1 MKCSKCGKEIINIQ
15 KASCISGYDEKGK
28 HENWL
33 CEKCSSEWDKE
44 HPCYPIDYVK
54 KSITDFVCKKCGS
67 TEYEIKD
74 KPNGTGIAHGLYCA
88 KCGFWHKWLN
98 KEELKQYGKKDS
110 NGEIFS
116 RLQAENAELTRK
128 ARQLTE
134 ENAELRA
141 RLERTVELPCKVG
154 DKVYGVGFT
163 DCEDSRTTDEKK
175 KRQIFNVCMKMG
187 GNCEK
192 CKYRRPQIE
201 EEVAKE
207 FVDKLILELIALRSE
222 EFDGKELAINGKTY
236 KYLVMRAKEIA
247 AEYGVEV
254 EK

>member
-88 KCGFWHKWLN
+88 KCGFWHKWLG
-98 KEELKQYGKKDS
+98 KEELKQYATKESKD
-110 NGEIFS
+110 EIIAK
-116 RLQAENAELTRK
+116 LQSENA
-128 ARQLTE
+128 A
-134 ENAELRA
+134 
-141 RLERTVELPCKVG
+141 
-154 DKVYGVGFT
+154 
-163 DCEDSRTTDEKK
+163 
-175 KRQIFNVCMKMG
+175 
-187 GNCEK
+187 
-192 CKYRRPQIE
+192 
-201 EEVAKE
+201 
-207 FVDKLILELIALRSE
+207 
-222 EFDGKELAINGKTY
+222 
-236 KYLVMRAKEIA
+236 
-247 AEYGVEV
+247 
-254 EK
+254 

>member
-134 ENAELRA
+134 ENAALRA
-141 RLERTVELPCKVG
+141 RLDKAVELPCKIG
-154 DKVYGVGFT
+154 DEVYEVHGKC
-163 DCEDSRTTDEKK
+163 DRK
-175 KRQIFNVCMKMG
+175 
-187 GNCEK
+187 NCVYNGYYGQWR
-192 CKYRRPQIE
+192 CDY
-201 EEVAKE
+201 
-207 FVDKLILELIALRSE
+207 
-222 EFDGKELAINGKTY
+222 GGKTNCNPFITVNKFCY
-236 KYLVMRAKEIA
+236 SDIPFVNDTVFVSREAAEARLKEIK
-247 AEYGVEV
+247 E
-254 EK
+254 EKNEQV